1 MIKREVKISVVFSG
15 MPGASSFTTVTGRK
29 YGDYISVSFVC
40 RNGDTYKK
48 RRKVRARTIFDGLE
62 KVLVEESGPYF
73 HEPYENLSDH
83 DTEITGVNDW
93 QKMYLLFCFGQDNES
108 NINLGKRFATL
119 SSAQKKDIFGQLET
133 VGDLKEFVKECW
145 EFSRFDSDDGL
156 IEDVKSIIQYF
167 NIKKKNNLWAT
178 IKAKIK
184 EDYKKSALQVEEYAR
199 QREIK
204 IRPYVEYAQHAVSR
218 EIGRPALAHGLHK
231 SAMMRAIIEYIEM
244 YVEKNGSY
252 PKGDHTVKCLVH
264 ASPWGGNKHYKDETV
279 EFPQ

>member
-1 MIKREVKISVVFSG
+1 MQKREVKISVVFSG

-73 HEPYENLSDH
+73 HEPYENLSDY
-83 DTEITGVNDW
+83 DTEITGTTHW
-93 QKMYLLFCFGQDNES
+93 QKIYLLFCFGQDNES
-108 NINLGKRFATL
+108 NINLGRRFASL
-119 SSAQKKDIFGQLET
+119 SVAQKKDIFGQLET
-133 VGDLKEFVKECW
+133 VGDLKEFAKECW
-145 EFSRFDSDDGL
+145 EFSRFDSDDGPL
-156 IEDVKSIIQYF
+156 EDVKSIIQYF

-199 QREIK
+199 QREIE
-204 IRPYVEYAQHAVSR
+204 IRPYVEYARRAVFR
-218 EIGRPALAHGLHK
+218 EIGRPAIAHGLHK

-244 YVEKNGSY
+244 YIEKNGSY
-252 PKGDHTVKCLVH
+252 PKGKHTVQRLVH
-264 ASPWGGNKHYKDETV
+264 ASPWGSNKHYKDEIV
-279 EFPQ
+279 EFPD